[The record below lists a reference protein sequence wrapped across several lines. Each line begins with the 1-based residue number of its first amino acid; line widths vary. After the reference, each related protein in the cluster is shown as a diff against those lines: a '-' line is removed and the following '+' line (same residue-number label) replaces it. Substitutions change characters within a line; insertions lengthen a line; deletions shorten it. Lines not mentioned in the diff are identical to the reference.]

1 MYDERGTYRDNDGDS
16 NPYEPGD
23 LTPVPSEDDD
33 TDSAETVPNP
43 YHPRV
48 DSDYSDAPFAGRTVA
63 FARLHQQLVDNTTV
77 GATVFMG
84 RRHVGKTALLQR
96 FGKVFDEN
104 FIGINIPLEFTLLKS
119 ESDWLLTLADA
130 MTLVLARRGFMLT
143 RLPQPPEE
151 DDQIRHWLT
160 DRFLPEVFTTIRPH
174 RRLVLLLDD
183 ADEIADAVAQ
193 GKLPEDTFS
202 YLYGLLSKH
211 RQLSMALTIGTD
223 NETRLH
229 VMNPLVTPA
238 RVLRLSSLTQDESR
252 QLLQDPTQGLY
263 TVDDN
268 AAELVHRASGGEP
281 LLLQRF
287 GFHMYRRWQTII
299 ELTPAALDMLLPPIT
314 ADDVKAL
321 LAVVYTES
329 EEEFKY
335 TWEQLNGNERLVMMA
350 ISNLLYNDPL
360 HAITNADISAWLVET
375 DYLMDMTAINS
386 ALRGLEYR
394 EIIHHT
400 GEGVQL
406 NAGLMQTWLLE
417 NGRLD
422 GKITNADGMPAP
434 SFLRGR
440 ASWLLA
446 LLIVLIFV
454 TIIALLSL
462 NNVRTPAGSAS
473 NPVATVT
480 LAGQ

>member
-1 MYDERGTYRDNDGDS
+1 MYDERGAQDDPYEPDDFAPNPEEDSDGDS
-16 NPYEPGD
+16 
-23 LTPVPSEDDD
+23 
-33 TDSAETVPNP
+33 AEASPNP

-48 DSDYSDAPFAGRTVA
+48 DGDYSDAPFAGRTVA

-104 FIGINIPLEFTLLKS
+104 FIGVIIPLEFTLLKS

-183 ADEIADAVAQ
+183 ADEIADSVAH
-193 GKLPEDTFS
+193 GKLPEDTFT
-202 YLYGLLSKH
+202 YLYGLINKH
-211 RQLSMALTIGTD
+211 RQLSMALTVGAD
-223 NETRLH
+223 HETRLH

-238 RVLRLSSLTQDESR
+238 RVLRLANLTADESR
-252 QLLQDPTQGLY
+252 QLLQEPAHGLY
-263 TVDDN
+263 AVGDD
-268 AAELVHRASGGEP
+268 ATELVYRASGGEP

-287 GFHMYRRWQTII
+287 GFHLYRRWQSISDLNSDTLNIA
-299 ELTPAALDMLLPPIT
+299 TT
-314 ADDVKAL
+314 DDVKTML
-321 LAVVYTES
+321 SVIYVES
-329 EEEFKY
+329 EEEFKT

-360 HAITNADISAWLVET
+360 RPITNADISAWLVET

-386 ALRGLEYR
+386 ARRGLEYR
-394 EIIHHT
+394 EIIHHV

-406 NAGLMQTWLLE
+406 SAGLMQTWLLE

-440 ASWLLA
+440 VSWLVA
-446 LLIVLIFV
+446 LVVLLVFV
-454 TIIALLSL
+454 SIILVLSL
-462 NNVRTPAGSAS
+462 NNVRTPAGGAS